1 MTMGGNGLVLDGCW
15 QKAPVRDS
23 VSLAL
28 RTLKARERD
37 DLATETA
44 MHIEPGLVD
53 SAKIAVSY
61 ATAVAAGGYAVKIA
75 ADALRETGVVSLAV
89 RSAIA
94 TVAVFCFFQVLPH
107 YPVGVSEVHFI
118 LGSSL
123 FLILG
128 AAPAAIGLALALL
141 AQGLLFEPKDLPQ
154 YGMNVTTLLV
164 PLFVL
169 QVLAKRIIAP
179 ATAYVDLQY
188 RQALALSTTYQ
199 GGVVAWVAF
208 WAIYGAGFGAEN
220 IAAVASFGAAY
231 TAVVLVEPL
240 ADLALLAA
248 AKVLHG
254 LKGTAFVTPR
264 LYRAA
269 SAIN

>member
-1 MTMGGNGLVLDGCW
+1 
-15 QKAPVRDS
+15 
-23 VSLAL
+23 
-28 RTLKARERD
+28 
-37 DLATETA
+37 

-53 SAKIAVSY
+53 SSKIVLSY
-61 ATAVAAGGYAVKIA
+61 ATAVAAGGYAGKV
-75 ADALRETGVVSLAV
+75 ALDSVRENGPISLAL

-94 TVAVFCFFQVLPH
+94 TAAVFCFFQVLPH

-128 AAPAAIGLALALL
+128 VAPAAIGLALALL
-141 AQGLLFEPKDLPQ
+141 LQGLLFEPKDLPQ

-164 PLFVL
+164 PLFIL
-169 QVLAKRIIAP
+169 QALAKQTIAP
-179 ATAYVDLQY
+179 ATAYVDLTY

-220 IAAVASFGAAY
+220 VASIARFGTAY
-231 TAVVLVEPL
+231 MAVVLVEPL

-248 AKVLHG
+248 AKTLHG
-254 LKGTAFVTPR
+254 LRGSPLVTAR

-269 SAIN
+269 SAII